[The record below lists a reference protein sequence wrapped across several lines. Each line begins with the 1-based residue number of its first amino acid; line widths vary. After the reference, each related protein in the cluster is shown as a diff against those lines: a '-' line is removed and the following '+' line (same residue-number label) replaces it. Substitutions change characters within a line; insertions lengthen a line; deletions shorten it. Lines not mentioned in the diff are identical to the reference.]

1 MRRLHVK
8 PLCGQVAAGVSGRG
22 SGSARGEESAWGQW
36 REEIRFP
43 HVTVVKGALGY
54 GRRPRPRLILRL
66 PGRGQGS

>member
-1 MRRLHVK
+1 MRRWIVK
-8 PLCGQVAAGVSGRG
+8 PLCGHETASTSGRG
-22 SGSARGEESAWGQW
+22 SGSARGEVSALGLW

-54 GRRPRPRLILRL
+54 GRRPRPRLVLWL